1 MGLYGIGQSVLRE
14 EDPRLL
20 KGRGR
25 YVDDVQLAG
34 ETRAF
39 VLRSPHAHAK
49 LGNINA
55 AAAKASP
62 GVLAVLTGDD
72 LKGRGLGAPR
82 PVVPR
87 KKSDGSPAFVT
98 PQPLLAQGFVRYVG
112 EPVVFIVA
120 ETYNQAKDAA
130 ELIEA
135 EYDTLPS
142 VVTPEESLAPGAPQ
156 LWEKNPGNEAF
167 FHEAG
172 DKAATDAAFAK
183 ADRIIKHRIVV
194 NRVTTNSMEPRGCLA
209 EYDPEEGRYTLR
221 ATIQSA
227 HGTRSAIADQ
237 IFMIP
242 QSKLRVVC
250 DNMGGG
256 FGMKGGASAE
266 YSLAMWAA
274 EITGRPVKW
283 ISERGEGILSD
294 EQARD
299 SVIETELAIDKDAK
313 FLGLRTVHKCAIG
326 AYNTSDRNVNP
337 TMVAIGCLNN
347 TYTFQG
353 VHAKVIG
360 VLTNTMRIAFYRGG
374 GRPEPLYVT
383 ETIVDVAAK
392 ELGMDPAEIRRRNA
406 IPPSAMPY
414 TTPFKQ
420 KYDCGEFARTM
431 EECMV
436 RYGYSEID
444 KRRADAKKR
453 GKILGVGVGL
463 LVEPAAGRDYEH
475 VEVRFDPSGNATL
488 ICGSMDH
495 GQGHGTTFKQVL
507 SDRLGLDSD
516 NIRYVYGDTDVVT
529 QGVGTFG
536 SRSAVLAGSSVV
548 MAADRIID
556 KGKKIAAH
564 LLEAADADIVFA
576 KGKFTVGGTDRSVA
590 LMEVAKKSFNQDTM
604 PKGLEAGLYSRADYG
619 GDTATFP
626 NGTHICEVEVDQDTG
641 HVAMTRYFAVDD
653 VGVMINPML
662 CEGQIFGGIVQGAGQ
677 ALLEDLLYDR
687 ENGQLVTGSFMDY
700 CMPRADDF
708 CEFDLHNI
716 VIPTKK
722 NPLGVKGAG
731 EAGTCGALPTVMNAV
746 NDALSQIGAKR
757 IEMPATQERVWRALQ
772 SVRAQV

>member
-1 MGLYGIGQSVLRE
+1 MGLYGVGQSVLRE

-20 KGRGR
+20 KGRGK
-25 YVDDVQLAG
+25 YVDDVRIAG
-34 ETRAF
+34 EARGF

-49 LGNINA
+49 LGKINA
-55 AAAKASP
+55 EAAKAAP

-72 LKGRGLGAPR
+72 LKERGLGAPR

-98 PQPLLAQGFVRYVG
+98 PQPLLAQAYVRYVG
-112 EPVVFIVA
+112 EPGVFIVA
-120 ETYNQAKDAA
+120 DTLNQAKDAA
-130 ELIEA
+130 ELIEV
-135 EYDTLPS
+135 EYDPLPS
-142 VVTPEESLAPGAPQ
+142 VVTPEASLAPGAPPVFAN
-156 LWEKNPGNEAF
+156 NPGNEAF
-167 FHEAG
+167 YHEAG

-183 ADRIIKHRIVV
+183 AVKIIRHKIVV

-209 EYDPEEGRYTLR
+209 EFDSEEARYTLR

-237 IFMIP
+237 IFKIP

-274 EITGRPVKW
+274 EITGRAVKW

-299 SVIETELAIDKDAK
+299 SVIEAELALDKDAK

-337 TMVAIGCLNN
+337 TMVAIACLNN
-347 TYTFQG
+347 TYMFEG

-360 VLTNTMRIAFYRGG
+360 ALTNTMRIAFYRGG
-374 GRPEPLYVT
+374 GRPEPLYAV

-392 ELGMDPAEIRRRNA
+392 ELGMDAAEIRRRNA

-436 RYGYSEID
+436 RYGYGDIE

-453 GKILGVGVGL
+453 GKILGVGLGL

-516 NIRYVYGDTDVVT
+516 NIRYVFGDTDVVT

-548 MAADRIID
+548 MAADRIIE

-576 KGKFTVGGTDRSVA
+576 KGKFTVGGTDRSVG
-590 LMEVAKKSFNQDTM
+590 LMEVAKKSFNQDSM

-626 NGTHICEVEVDQDTG
+626 NGTHICEVEVDADTG
-641 HVAMTRYFAVDD
+641 HVDMTRYFAVDD

-677 ALLEDLLYDR
+677 ALLEDLHYDR

-700 CMPRADDF
+700 CMPRADDY

-716 VIPTKK
+716 VVPTKK

-757 IEMPATQERVWRALQ
+757 IEMPATQERVWRALR
-772 SVRAQV
+772 SVNA